1 MNVSLTNWARRILAG
16 HADEDVVGSA
26 QLAGLSIGEA
36 LQSHSAWIQRF
47 EEALKDKRGQKLD
60 AEQVSHDD
68 RCVLGKWLYAQDT
81 QDRFK
86 RSSEF
91 MILQETHSAFHRN
104 ASLVISA
111 LRHDDKDEAQILL
124 DMVKAKSRQIRV
136 SLAKLC

>member
-1 MNVSLTNWARRILAG
+1 MNWARRILAG
-16 HADEDVVGSA
+16 HTDEDVSDSV

-47 EEALKDKRGQKLD
+47 EEALKDKGSQQID
-60 AEQVSHDD
+60 AAQVSHDD

-86 RSSEF
+86 RSPDF
-91 MILQETHSAFHRN
+91 IVLCETHSAFHRN

-111 LRHDDKDEAQILL
+111 LRLGDEQEAQLLL